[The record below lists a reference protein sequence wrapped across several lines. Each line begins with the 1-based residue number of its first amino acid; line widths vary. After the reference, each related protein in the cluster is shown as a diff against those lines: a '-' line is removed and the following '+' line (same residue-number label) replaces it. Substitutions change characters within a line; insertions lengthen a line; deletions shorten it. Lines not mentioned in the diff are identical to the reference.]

1 MLKVSSLHPW
11 LLAPRQARLLQ
22 TDLATSVRRTW
33 DDRVVKTVA
42 GCDVHFPARRIARAA
57 VVVMSF
63 SELEVLESLA
73 QQAPCDFPYVPG
85 LLSFREIPALLPLF
99 RSVRDT
105 PDLLLCDGQ
114 GVAHP
119 RRLGLASHLGLVLQI
134 PTIGCAKSRLVGEH
148 DEVEPARGSTAV
160 LRSNQGEP
168 LGMVVR
174 TRDTIKPVY
183 VSVGHLVTLNKA
195 VEFVLQCSPR
205 YRIPEPLRRAHN
217 LASQSG
223 AQA

>member
-1 MLKVSSLHPW
+1 VLKVSSLHPW

-63 SELEVLESLA
+63 SELEV
-73 QQAPCDFPYVPG
+73 
-85 LLSFREIPALLPLF
+85 
-99 RSVRDT
+99 
-105 PDLLLCDGQ
+105 
-114 GVAHP
+114 
-119 RRLGLASHLGLVLQI
+119 LASHLGLVLQI